1 MSRNQKSGGGLA
13 KALLIVLIL
22 LLIAATVFLI
32 WLCIDMVNTQPQQI
46 QTPQVTIELPTEV
59 TTQPLETT
67 EPPTTAPPEPEH
79 VVATATIASQG
90 DLLMHKPVFDTCRQ
104 SDGSYDFSSIFRYS
118 KELVSSYDYALANL
132 ETTFGGDGY
141 PYQGNP
147 AFNCPDG
154 LMAAVV
160 DTGYDM
166 LLTANN
172 HAGDTMG
179 DGITRTVEKVREA
192 GLTALGSQLSEE
204 PRYSIVEVNGI
215 QIGMVCYTWA
225 YSGDGNRFSLNGLT
239 PVKDVGQMNY
249 FTNSNPDKLYNE
261 AEQIIADMKAAGA
274 EATMIFLH
282 WGQEYQITENASQ
295 QKMAQRL
302 CDMGFDVIV
311 GGHPH
316 VVQPMAL
323 LESTVDPNHK
333 TICIYSLGNAVSN
346 QRTGVS
352 NLFPAGYTED
362 GVLFTV
368 TFEKYSDGTVY
379 VSAADVIPTWVNMN
393 SNNGSR
399 EYNILPLEK
408 AKEEQWTEAFGL
420 TSGQFSAAQKSYD
433 RTMGIVGEGLSACQ
447 SYLEQAKA
455 DRESYYLDLARN
467 PEKYAAQET
476 QAVVETTETLPA
488 ETDAAA

>member
-22 LLIAATVFLI
+22 LLIAATAFLI
-32 WLCIDMVNTQPQQI
+32 WLCINMVNTQPQQT
-46 QTPQVTIELPTEV
+46 QTSQVTIALPTEIA
-59 TTQPLETT
+59 TQPPETT

-90 DLLMHKPVFDTCRQ
+90 DLLMHKPVFETCRQ

-179 DGITRTVEKVREA
+179 DGIIRTVEKVREA

-215 QIGMVCYTWA
+215 RIGMVCYTWA

-249 FTNSNPDKLYNE
+249 FTNNNPDKLYNE
-261 AEQIIADMKAAGA
+261 AEQIMADMKANGA

-333 TICIYSLGNAVSN
+333 TVCIYSLGNAVSN

-447 SYLEQAKA
+447 NYLEQAKA
-455 DRESYYLDLARN
+455 QRESYYLDLAVH

-476 QAVVETTETLPA
+476 QPVVETTETLPA